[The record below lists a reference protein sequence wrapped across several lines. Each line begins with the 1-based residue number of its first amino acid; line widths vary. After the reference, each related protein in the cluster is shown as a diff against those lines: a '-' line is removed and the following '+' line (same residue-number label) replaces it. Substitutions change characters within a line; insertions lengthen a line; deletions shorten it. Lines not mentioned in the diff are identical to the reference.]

1 MRDQADRVRLL
12 ARQDADD
19 VGDARRAPEL
29 VAPRIGFLDAHVEP
43 DLPQL
48 IDDVF
53 PWPCALA
60 GVPTGRLPIVPASML
75 TWATRVG
82 VVEEGG
88 LPGAGRRE
96 QRGREEQAEPRRTWD
111 DSIPEVASAPDS
123 GLGTPSG
130 AARTQG

>member
-29 VAPRIGFLDAHVEP
+29 VAARVGLLHAHLEP
-43 DLPQL
+43 DLLQL

-53 PWPCALA
+53 AGAALA

-75 TWATRVG
+75 TWATALVSVKRPG
-82 VVEEGG
+82 CA
-88 LPGAGRRE
+88 GAGRRK
-96 QRGREEQAEPRRTWD
+96 QQ
-111 DSIPEVASAPDS
+111 S
-123 GLGTPSG
+123 
-130 AARTQG
+130 